1 MQQKMQQQLLSPSLL
16 DEDLN
21 FVDYIE
27 LNKIKKKKKKW
38 QLKFGKE
45 IKCKEK

>member
-27 LNKIKKKKKKW
+27 LNKIKKKKKW

>member
-27 LNKIKKKKKKW
+27 LNKIKKKKKMAV
-38 QLKFGKE
+38 E
-45 IKCKEK
+45 IW